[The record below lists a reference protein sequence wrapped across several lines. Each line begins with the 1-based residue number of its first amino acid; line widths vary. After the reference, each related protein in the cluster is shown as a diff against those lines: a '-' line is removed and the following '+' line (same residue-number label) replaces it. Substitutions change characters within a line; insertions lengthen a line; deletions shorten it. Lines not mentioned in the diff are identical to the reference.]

1 MATSVQVF
9 GPDFIPVLP
18 GAFPPSDSLADVW
31 PPPGPEPDL
40 YQRGLTEARCV
51 YEYHHGKT
59 TEERLDGF
67 QHLVNICMLKRGGLF
82 WKARPV
88 VKYVD
93 RRKFGYKTAHL
104 DWENYGD
111 GLEKAATRGWFQTK
125 LPELIDR
132 YSPRFVTRRELLE
145 LIRFK
150 EKNLLH
156 VCNALIADLINES
169 LKQERHERGTMPP
182 DSLTCVQKPTPTY
195 ETAVKMIVQDKNV
208 RSVLPKKT
216 LVVLESLFRKL
227 AAGVM
232 PEKVIAEVAKDM
244 NRSEHTVRRHL
255 ERASEIRVMG
265 SGVDDAMKQLEREIF
280 WHPKAVAPITE
291 TEEGEPAEWIE
302 AAYERTETIQ

>member
-1 MATSVQVF
+1 VATSVQVF

-18 GAFPPSDSLADVW
+18 GAFSPDSLADVW

-67 QHLVNICMLKRGGLF
+67 QHLVNICMLKRGSSF
-82 WKARPV
+82 WSPRPA

-93 RRKFGYKTAHL
+93 RRKGGYRTAHL

-111 GLEKAATRGWFQTK
+111 GFEKTATRGWFQTR

-132 YSPRFVTRRELLE
+132 YSKQYITRRELLE
-145 LIRFK
+145 LIRLRDPD
-150 EKNLLH
+150 LLH

-169 LKQERHERGTMPP
+169 LKQQRQERVTIPP
-182 DSLTCVQKPTPTY
+182 DSMTCVEKPTPTY
-195 ETAVKMIVQDKNV
+195 ETAVQMIVQDKRV

-216 LVVLESLFRKL
+216 LVALEALFRKL
-227 AAGVM
+227 AAGVN
-232 PEKVIAEVAKDM
+232 PKNVIEDVAHDM
-244 NRSEHTVRRHL
+244 NRDERTVRRYL
-255 ERASEIRVMG
+255 ERASEIRTKN
-265 SGVDDAMKQLEREIF
+265 SGVDNAMNLLAREIF
-280 WHPKAVAPITE
+280 WDSQAGAPAVE
-291 TEEGEPAEWIE
+291 VEQDEPAEWIE
-302 AAYERTETIQ
+302 AAYERTETIH